1 MFLLAIRQL
10 QNEPIRTLLTGLA
23 ISTVIAVILILR
35 GFEKGLYLQLES
47 VVLDRGGDLIVSQS
61 GIKNF
66 LAVRSSLRQLSR
78 REIESIPGV
87 INAHPITTLLAIY
100 EQNDN
105 KTPIAII
112 VYDTLGGPMNIVSG
126 SFIEEENEIIID
138 QSLAK
143 EYNLKPDDEFVV
155 YDFLFRVSGITKNS
169 AAFFTPLVFINYDGL
184 IDFFIE
190 SEIAPDITTFPLL
203 SFLLVELKP
212 PASPENVNNLIE
224 NNIGDVDVFT
234 PQQLANNDV
243 QLGKDL
249 FGPVMVLLV
258 SIAYVIGLLVVGLII
273 YSDVR
278 GRLRTFGVLKA
289 LGFSMNYISAAVII
303 QNLMLLIIA
312 FPIGIL
318 LSMLISN
325 IIEINMPLYL
335 LPVLDTGGLSITLLA
350 SVLFTIFGSV
360 LPLRLIAKTD
370 PTIAFQGN

>member
-23 ISTVIAVILILR
+23 ISTVIAVILILH
-35 GFEKGLYLQLES
+35 GFEKGLYVQLES
-47 VVLDRGGDLIVSQS
+47 AVLDRGGDLIVTQS

-66 LAVRSSLRQLSR
+66 LAVRSSLRQFSR
-78 REIESIPGV
+78 REVESIPGV
-87 INAHPITTLLAIY
+87 VNAHPITTLLAIY
-100 EQNDN
+100 EQNNN

-112 VYDTLGGPMNIVSG
+112 VYDTLGGPTNIKSG
-126 SFIEEENEIIID
+126 SFIEKGNDIIID
-138 QSLAK
+138 LSLAK
-143 EYNLKPDDEFVV
+143 EYNLKPGDEFVV

-169 AAFFTPLVFINYDGL
+169 AAFFTPLVFISYDGL

-224 NNIGDVDVFT
+224 NKIGDVDVFT

-243 QLGKDL
+243 KLGKDL
-249 FGPVMVLLV
+249 FGPVMVLLI

-278 GRLRTFGVLKA
+278 GRLRTLGVLKA
-289 LGFSMNYISAAVII
+289 LGFSMSYISAAVII

-312 FPIGIL
+312 FPLGIL

-325 IIEINMPLYL
+325 FIEFNMPLYL
-335 LPVLDTGGLSITLLA
+335 VPVLDTGGLSVTLLA
-350 SVLFTIFGSV
+350 SVLFTILSSV
-360 LPLRLIAKTD
+360 LPLRFIAKTD

>member
-35 GFEKGLYLQLES
+35 GFEKGLYVQLES
-47 VVLDRGGDLIVSQS
+47 VVLDRGGDLIVTQS

-66 LAVRSSLRQLSR
+66 LAVRSSLRQFSR
-78 REIESIPGV
+78 REVESIPGV

-112 VYDTLGGPMNIVSG
+112 VYDTLGGPTNIKSG
-126 SFIEEENEIIID
+126 SFIEEGNGIIID
-138 QSLAK
+138 HSLAK
-143 EYNLKPDDEFVV
+143 EYNLKPGDEFVV
-155 YDFLFRVSGITKNS
+155 YDFFFRVSGITKNS
-169 AAFFTPLVFINYDGL
+169 AAFFTPLVFISYDGL

-212 PASPENVNNLIE
+212 LASSENVNDLIE

-249 FGPVMVLLV
+249 FGPVMILLV

-289 LGFSMNYISAAVII
+289 LGFSMSYISAAVII
-303 QNLMLLIIA
+303 QNLLLLIMA
-312 FPIGIL
+312 FPLGTS

-325 IIEINMPLYL
+325 IIEINLPLYL
-335 LPVLDTGGLSITLLA
+335 LPVLDTAGLSITLLA
-350 SVLFTIFGSV
+350 SVTFAILGSL
-360 LPLRLIAKTD
+360 LPLRLIAKAD

>member
-47 VVLDRGGDLIVSQS
+47 VVLDRGGNLIVSQS